1 LILLYEQDDIVD
13 FLLTHDFNENHS
25 KNEYVRYLDQYRY
38 EYRFLKAKNDSLK
51 NRTDAQQSEIERM
64 SIELKNKTV
73 DNTNLHNLYRKT
85 VENMAMKLTLWERL
99 TGRKKMI

>member
-1 LILLYEQDDIVD
+1 MLYEQDDMIA

-25 KNEYVRYLDQYRY
+25 KNEYVGYLDQYRY
-38 EYRFLKAKNDSLK
+38 EYRLLKAKNDSLK
-51 NRTDAQQSEIERM
+51 NITDAQQSEIERI

-73 DNTNLHNLYRKT
+73 ENINLHNLYRNT

-99 TGRKKMI
+99 TGRKKMG

>member
-1 LILLYEQDDIVD
+1 MLYEQEDIID

-51 NRTDAQQSEIERM
+51 NRIDAQQSEIERM
-64 SIELKNKTV
+64 LVELDIKTKE
-73 DNTNLHNLYRKT
+73 NTNLHNLYRKT

-99 TGRKKMI
+99 TGKKKMS